1 MHLFRLNTTKAN
13 TIANDADLMMLK
25 SAEKDREKNVC
36 NFSNL
41 ISLKRSCSFVQKP
54 ESILEALAPPSRRFL
69 FTRETKDSLGW
80 IELKQFVS
88 LHSRCVLQLINVLEK
103 KSNFIYMSCTL
114 SSRQKKETSL
124 ITSVLKV
131 FFIEKKLFSLIFF
144 VVLKFRNNFISDNLR
159 IQFRFYFPK
168 FQQKCWSN
176 MQLHKKSAEAKL
188 QKLEFSF
195 DLVALLKDCYG
206 ITLKA

>member
-1 MHLFRLNTTKAN
+1 MHVFRLNTTKAN

-103 KSNFIYMSCTL
+103 SPISFTCLVLFHQGKKTRDQFNHFCFKSLFY
-114 SSRQKKETSL
+114 RKKM
-124 ITSVLKV
+124 
-131 FFIEKKLFSLIFF
+131 FSLIF
-144 VVLKFRNNFISDNLR
+144 
-159 IQFRFYFPK
+159 
-168 FQQKCWSN
+168 
-176 MQLHKKSAEAKL
+176 
-188 QKLEFSF
+188 
-195 DLVALLKDCYG
+195 LLF
-206 ITLKA
+206 